1 MSYATYITKA
11 LVCGSFEQSTADK
24 SFLLFTRE
32 AGMLYAVARS
42 VREERSKQRCALQD
56 FSRLRVSLIKGK
68 TGWRIGSVEV
78 EKNDFS
84 LAEDRETRGSVAIV
98 FRLLRRFIKG
108 EEASWQLY
116 DFVIEALDE
125 LNKPQPNRHLLELF
139 VQVRILSQLGYVD
152 EAAVPAPLQSCT
164 LAQVMGLQDEV
175 SIKTMEQIVAHASES
190 SHL

>member
-1 MSYATYITKA
+1 
-11 LVCGSFEQSTADK
+11 
-24 SFLLFTRE
+24 
-32 AGMLYAVARS
+32 MLYATARS

-68 TGWRIGSVEV
+68 TGWRVGSVEV

-84 LAEDRETRGSVAIV
+84 QAENRETRGSVAIV
-98 FRLLRRFIKG
+98 YRLLRRFIKG

-125 LNKPQPNRHLLELF
+125 LNKSQQNRRLLELF
-139 VQVRILSQLGYVD
+139 VQIRILALLGYVD
-152 EAAVPAPLQSCT
+152 EKTVPTPLQSCT
-164 LAQVMGLQDEV
+164 LEQVLALEDEV
-175 SIKTMEQIVAHASES
+175 SIKTMEQIVAHAADI